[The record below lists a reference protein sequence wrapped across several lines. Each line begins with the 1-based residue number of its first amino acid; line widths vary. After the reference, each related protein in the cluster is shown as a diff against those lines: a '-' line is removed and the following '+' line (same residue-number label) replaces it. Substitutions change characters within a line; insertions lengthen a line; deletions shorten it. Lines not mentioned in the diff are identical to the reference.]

1 VRRVGID
8 TCQEPV
14 LYMRQDCP
22 VCVSEG
28 FEAQSRVEVTV
39 GARNIVATL
48 NVVGVKVYGRKLT
61 QSAFDAVIGDI
72 AAGRYSDLQ
81 LAAFVTCDT
90 LDHAT
95 NAISVVPA
103 LAQAIREL
111 AAA

>member
-1 VRRVGID
+1 MTSLLCPPDVSAVLAHNALHVRRVGID

-14 LYMRQDCP
+14 LYMRQD
-22 VCVSEG
+22 
-28 FEAQSRVEVTV
+28 
-39 GARNIVATL
+39 NIVATL

-95 NAISVVPA
+95 NAISVAPA